1 MNLEAVVSLPV
12 SLANETATKPATKPD
27 ETAILSDFF
36 LEFYGAGFREG
47 SRNHFRILGG
57 GDFSIQKQ

>member
-1 MNLEAVVSLPV
+1 MEVSLLV

>member
-1 MNLEAVVSLPV
+1 MVSLP
-12 SLANETATKPATKPD
+12 NETATKPATKPD

-57 GDFSIQKQ
+57 GVFSIQKQ